1 MSIAMLKT
9 VGSGLLPEAD
19 IEAARDASRALAR
32 LGSRGGVHVQAEE
45 GGERQDFVLPATAV
59 RLLTDMLSLLAQGRS
74 VVVMPE
80 DAELTT
86 QQAAD
91 MLNVSRPY
99 LIRLLEDGTLP
110 HHKTGTHRRVRLHD
124 LMAYRAQRAAESQAA
139 LDELTR
145 QAQELGMGY

>member
-1 MSIAMLKT
+1 MMSSAMLKT
-9 VGSGLLPEAD
+9 VKSGLLPEAD

-59 RLLTDMLSLLAQGRS
+59 RLLTDMLALLAQGRS

-99 LIRLLEDGTLP
+99 WSGCWRMEPYRTTRLARIAGSACATSWP
-110 HHKTGTHRRVRLHD
+110 IGHN
-124 LMAYRAQRAAESQAA
+124 AQQ
-139 LDELTR
+139 TPR
-145 QAQELGMGY
+145 QLWMS

>member
-1 MSIAMLKT
+1 MSSAMLKT
-9 VGSGLLPEAD
+9 VESGLLPEAD

-99 LIRLLEDGTLP
+99 LVRLLEDGTLA

-124 LMAYRAQRAAESQAA
+124 LMAYRTQRAAESQAA
-139 LDELTR
+139 LEELTR
-145 QAQELGMGY
+145 QAQELKMGY